1 MDFPLF
7 ILVILCAVCW
17 ILYKSNQIL
26 QKAIF
31 NLEVENSKLEL
42 KVNYLQSYKDDVSK
56 TFKILD
62 NELVSIKQTLLP
74 SGVRPQTMTLP
85 SQRFTFGESDPEGP
99 SSIFSNIFNTFLNGG
114 QIDTNTEPVVRPSPQ
129 QRVEPERLPEP
140 EQVQESEPEDNV
152 VDKVE
157 KELNERESFG
167 SIPTQYDQFKI

>member
-17 ILYKSNQIL
+17 ILYNSNQIL
-26 QKAIF
+26 QKTIF

-74 SGVRPQTMTLP
+74 SGVHPRV
-85 SQRFTFGESDPEGP
+85 SRNFTFPETDPEGP

-114 QIDTNTEPVVRPSPQ
+114 SSPTFGDDQISQPQ
-129 QRVEPERLPEP
+129 EPEP
-140 EQVQESEPEDNV
+140 EEKVPKEKVPEQLEPVDNV
-152 VDKVE
+152 TDRVE

>member
-26 QKAIF
+26 QKTIF

-74 SGVRPQTMTLP
+74 SGVRPQTMILP
-85 SQRFTFGESDPEGP
+85 SQGFVFPEGDSEGP

-114 QIDTNTEPVVRPSPQ
+114 SGAR
-129 QRVEPERLPEP
+129 
-140 EQVQESEPEDNV
+140 QESEPEQRQEPERIEQPESEQVPQSEPEETNTV
-152 VDKVE
+152 TNKVE

-167 SIPTQYDQFKI
+167 GIPTQYDQFKI

>member
-7 ILVILCAVCW
+7 ILVILCSVCW

-62 NELVSIKQTLLP
+62 NELASIKQTIQVLP
-74 SGVRPQTMTLP
+74 PTILP
-85 SQRFTFGESDPEGP
+85 SQGLNFGEGDTEGP
-99 SSIFSNIFNTFLNGG
+99 SSIFSNIFNTFLNGHTPPRRD
-114 QIDTNTEPVVRPSPQ
+114 QEPQEPHIPEEKVTEPELQ
-129 QRVEPERLPEP
+129 EVET
-140 EQVQESEPEDNV
+140 VA
-152 VDKVE
+152 DKVE

-167 SIPTQYDQFKI
+167 CIPTQYDQFKI

>member
-26 QKAIF
+26 QKAIC

-42 KVNYLQSYKDDVSK
+42 KVSYLQSYKDDVSK

-62 NELVSIKQTLLP
+62 NELASIKQTII
-74 SGVRPQTMTLP
+74 RPPMMTLP
-85 SQRFTFGESDPEGP
+85 SRNFTFPESDPEGP